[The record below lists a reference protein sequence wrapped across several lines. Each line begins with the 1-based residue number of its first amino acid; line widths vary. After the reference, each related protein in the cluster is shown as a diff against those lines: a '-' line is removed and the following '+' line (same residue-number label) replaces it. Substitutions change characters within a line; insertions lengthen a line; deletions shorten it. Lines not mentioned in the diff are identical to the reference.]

1 MCIDCFGNIPFETCF
16 KLKSNSKTFYIKT
29 RITSDPEPGDLET
42 FKQMT
47 IDLYLEFSFGRVTA
61 KYDFEI
67 EQEY

>member
-1 MCIDCFGNIPFETCF
+1 MF
-16 KLKSNSKTFYIKT
+16 LKSND
-29 RITSDPEPGDLET
+29 RIFILKVECPLPSDADPADLET

-67 EQEY
+67 EKED

>member
-1 MCIDCFGNIPFETCF
+1 MLLIVRDHADPSVGMWEQSYKVECPLPIDA
-16 KLKSNSKTFYIKT
+16 
-29 RITSDPEPGDLET
+29 DPADLET

-67 EQEY
+67 EEED